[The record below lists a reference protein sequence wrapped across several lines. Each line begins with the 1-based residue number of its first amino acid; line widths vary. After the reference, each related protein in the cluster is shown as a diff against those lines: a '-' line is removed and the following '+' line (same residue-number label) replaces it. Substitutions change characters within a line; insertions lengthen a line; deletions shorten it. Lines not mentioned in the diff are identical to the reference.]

1 MAAQHG
7 AEALIRAALGAKPA
21 EEDLINDVA
30 LLAEYFPHVEHCI
43 NATSKIDGP
52 GSLASEDTSVCAICG
67 VAGKEGD
74 LIVSDGYGEHRVDTV
89 AIHPGCGLLE
99 VSRMTAMWCFHH
111 AVGDTEGTVVFRIP
125 VRHPTLPLADHI
137 VEGLIVN
144 TDKRLGTQRLIH
156 RVDFV
161 LADGNT
167 AWDTDL
173 HIDMAEVTKV
183 YQRSVLGNSEE

>member
-7 AEALIRAALGAKPA
+7 AEAIIRAALGSVDAGDNA
-21 EEDLINDVA
+21 A
-30 LLAEYFPHVEHCI
+30 LLAEYFPHVEHCV
-43 NATSKIDGP
+43 NATSDIDGP
-52 GSLASEDTSVCAICG
+52 GSFASDDDSRCALCG
-67 VAGKEGD
+67 VAGQD
-74 LIVSDGYGEHRVDTV
+74 LVVDDGYGELRDETV
-89 AIHPGCGLLE
+89 AIHPGCALLE
-99 VSRMTAMWCFHH
+99 VARMTAMWCFHLD
-111 AVGDTEGTVVFRIP
+111 GDTEGIAVFRIP
-125 VRHPTLPLADHI
+125 IRHPTLPLADHI

-173 HIDMAEVTKV
+173 HIDMAEVDKV
-183 YQRSVLGNSEE
+183 YQRSVLGNEEE